1 MKLLFDVSATQPNS
15 SGKRHGGGRYG
26 EIILFRMIERKLKF
40 ACFYDSSKWLNPKV
54 KTACQKGKIPLHD
67 VCGSSVKQIVSE
79 YGYTRLYSCLPQ
91 ELAELTCCEVYGTVH
106 GLRVF
111 ETPYDTIFYHYHHS
125 LKEWGKF
132 TIKKLLNSWFRHRK
146 HGEYLRR
153 YIQSSFRLITVSEH
167 SRYSILS
174 FFPEM
179 KDEKIR
185 VFYSPNTSCGEK
197 KERNPAI
204 FRYFLAVSGNRWEK
218 NNLRAVMAFDRLV
231 TDGRLPQDVKMIV
244 TGIRDNIFKYRVK
257 NPDRFVFLGYVDD
270 DVLEQLY
277 TDAYLFV
284 YPSLNEGFGYP
295 PIEAMRYGVPVIAS
309 PLSSMAEICGAGALY
324 FDPFSV
330 EEIMNR
336 MLMMMQPEIYQE
348 YSCKGQEQYKR
359 VLEKQ
364 QKDLDELIDYITNF
378 NDYE

>member
-40 ACFYDSSKWLNPKV
+40 ACFYNSSKWLNPKV
-54 KTACQKGKIPLHD
+54 KMACQKGGIPLHD

-106 GLRVF
+106 GLREF

-146 HGEYLRR
+146 HVEYLRR

-179 KDEKIR
+179 KDEKMR
-185 VFYSPNTSCGEK
+185 VFYSPNTSCEEK
-197 KERNPAI
+197 KEQNPAI

-231 TDGRLPQDVKMIV
+231 SAGRLPQDICMVV
-244 TGIRDNIFKYRVK
+244 TGTHGNSFRYRLQ
-257 NPDRFVFLGYVDD
+257 NPSRFSFLGYVDD
-270 DVLEQLY
+270 DVLERLY
-277 TDAYLFV
+277 ADAFVFV

-309 PLSSMAEICGAGALY
+309 PLSSIAEVCAGGVLY
-324 FDPFSV
+324 FNPFSV

-336 MLMMMQPEIYQE
+336 MMMIIQPEVYNE
-348 YSCKGQEQYKR
+348 YVRKGLAQH
-359 VLEKQ
+359 
-364 QKDLDELIDYITNF
+364 QKIVERQRRDLDGVIDYITAL
-378 NDYE
+378 

>member
-106 GLRVF
+106 GLREF

-185 VFYSPNTSCGEK
+185 VFYSPNTSCEEK

-218 NNLRAVMAFDRLV
+218 NNL
-231 TDGRLPQDVKMIV
+231 T
-244 TGIRDNIFKYRVK
+244 
-257 NPDRFVFLGYVDD
+257 
-270 DVLEQLY
+270 
-277 TDAYLFV
+277 
-284 YPSLNEGFGYP
+284 
-295 PIEAMRYGVPVIAS
+295 
-309 PLSSMAEICGAGALY
+309 
-324 FDPFSV
+324 
-330 EEIMNR
+330 
-336 MLMMMQPEIYQE
+336 
-348 YSCKGQEQYKR
+348 
-359 VLEKQ
+359 
-364 QKDLDELIDYITNF
+364 
-378 NDYE
+378 